1 MSLSDSEYNSA
12 PRDYNATARDYN
24 ATYKILVLGES
35 GVGKTS
41 LIRRFVENKFKE
53 SYLSTIGK
61 FWKDTYY
68 WKYLFVECQIKPL
81 WVFLLHDLLGKYI
94 KVYCMMIS
102 PYFQN

>member
-1 MSLSDSEYNSA
+1 MFNETEERHQWLCKQVMSLSDCEYNSA

-68 WKYLFVECQIKPL
+68 WKCLYVECQIKPL
-81 WVFLLHDLLGKYI
+81 WGFPAPWSSG
-94 KVYCMMIS
+94 
-102 PYFQN
+102 

>member
-12 PRDYNATARDYN
+12 SKDYNATARDYNATARDYNATARDYN

-61 FWKDTYY
+61 FWNHVYS
-68 WKYLFVECQIKPL
+68 WKYLSVEYQIKPH
-81 WVFLLHDLLGKYI
+81 WGF
-94 KVYCMMIS
+94 S
-102 PYFQN
+102 AP